1 MKGKLSLSGKELGA
15 LNVLLSSIS
24 VEELVKAA
32 RVGFNSLE
40 DNTSANDEASMLCT
54 FVLKSLHE

>member
-1 MKGKLSLSGKELGA
+1 MALTGKELSA

-32 RVGFNSLE
+32 QAGFE
-40 DNTSANDEASMLCT
+40 SAID
-54 FVLKSLHE
+54 